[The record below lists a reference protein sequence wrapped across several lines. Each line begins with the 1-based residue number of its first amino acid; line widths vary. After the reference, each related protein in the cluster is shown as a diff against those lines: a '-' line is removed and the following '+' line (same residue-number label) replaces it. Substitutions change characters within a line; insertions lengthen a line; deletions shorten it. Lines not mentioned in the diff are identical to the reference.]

1 MKRLYS
7 HHAAILPC
15 LCIFLLSASAL
26 QSCSGKADEKKPAPI
41 CTAPEEELV
50 DTSDSVF
57 SKVEVEPQ
65 FPGGRV
71 KMLEY
76 IRKNQRLPEP
86 EGLICSIG
94 PSYGIVVV
102 LFTVNKD
109 GSLADIEIIKHFD
122 PILDKEAVRIIKSM
136 PKCIPGRQNGK
147 IVRARYTVPV
157 MFNLL

>member
-15 LCIFLLSASAL
+15 LCIFLLSASTL

-76 IRKNQRLPEP
+76 ISRNQNLPSSYFS
-86 EGLICSIG
+86 CTG
-94 PSYGIVVV
+94 PPFVRVPV
-102 LFTVNKD
+102 QFTVNKD
-109 GSLADIEIIKHFD
+109 GSLSDIEIITHRD
-122 PILDKEAVRIIKSM
+122 SILDKEAIRLIHSM
-136 PKCIPGRQNGK
+136 PKWTPGRQNGK
-147 IVRARYTVPV
+147 IVRTRYMIMVS
-157 MFNLL
+157 FRILW

>member
-1 MKRLYS
+1 MVKIYDIKKHLFNGLV
-7 HHAAILPC
+7 IPLC
-15 LCIFLLSASAL
+15 LCANLLNAQASD
-26 QSCSGKADEKKPAPI
+26 SFKKVCKADTCA
-41 CTAPEEELV
+41 LS
-50 DTSDSVF
+50 DTIYNE
-57 SKVEVEPQ
+57 VEVEPQ
-65 FPGGRV
+65 FPGGV
-71 KMLEY
+71 KKMLEY

-86 EGLICSIG
+86 EGLVCNIG

-136 PKCIPGRQNGK
+136 PKWIPGRQNGK